1 MKNGNNKRP
10 EDNAAGPTR
19 SLDGSVIVPGAQ
31 IGKDGSRFLMIEWLP
46 DQAPPVTL
54 LKVIVNWFDELKTK
68 IPTEDS
74 ETP

>member
-1 MKNGNNKRP
+1 MT
-10 EDNAAGPTR
+10 E
-19 SLDGSVIVPGAQ
+19 SDGKG
-31 IGKDGSRFLMIEWLP
+31 GSRFLMVEWLP
-46 DQAPPVTL
+46 DQAPLVAL